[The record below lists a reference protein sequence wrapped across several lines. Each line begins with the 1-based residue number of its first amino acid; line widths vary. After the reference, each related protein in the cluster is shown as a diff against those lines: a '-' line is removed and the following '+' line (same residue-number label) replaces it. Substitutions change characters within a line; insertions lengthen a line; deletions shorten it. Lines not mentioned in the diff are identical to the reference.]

1 MGQALYVC
9 PCIKGD
15 YSMNEKL
22 RQYAERYMNI
32 YRQFE
37 SAVIAEGLEFAKDS
51 SERLTALKAE
61 CITSGALARNG
72 CKSYL
77 LNNFSRAC
85 EDCRKGYASS
95 TFILTLD
102 CNRDCFFCS
111 NRNQENYEEHLG
123 KIFDIEEEY
132 ENYIKNGMKFTSVAV
147 TGGEPLLHPDMC
159 ISFYKKV
166 KKTNKRTHTRLYT
179 NGDLLD
185 EKLLEKLSKY
195 LDEIRIS
202 AKDEKG
208 VYDLSDLKEKLVLS
222 KKYIKEVTVEM
233 PVLPDSFDEMAALL
247 NMLEKVEIFSINLL
261 EFLFPWQNA
270 EDYKELGYKIKNR
283 PYKVL
288 YKYNYAG
295 GLPVDGSETTAL
307 RLIKYAAERSFN
319 LGVHYCSLENKLT
332 SQIYQQNI
340 LTKLSPLELMDLE
353 DFFIKTAKTF
363 GEDALKVRNILD
375 ENNICYY
382 TFDESNESI
391 EFRVSD
397 ICLLEGADVDEIGVS
412 YLVTE
417 SNGVSKFL
425 REIDIEIINMQRGAS

>member
-1 MGQALYVC
+1 
-9 PCIKGD
+9 
-15 YSMNEKL
+15 MNEKL

-37 SAVIAEGLEFAKDS
+37 IAVTAEGLEFAKDS

-61 CITSGALARNG
+61 CITSGVLARNG

-77 LNNFSRAC
+77 LNHFSKAC
-85 EDCRKGYASS
+85 EDCRKGYSSS

-111 NRNQENYEEHLG
+111 NRNQENYEESLG
-123 KIFDIEEEY
+123 KTFDIEEEY
-132 ENYIKNGMKFTSVAV
+132 DNYVKNGVKLTSVAV
-147 TGGEPLLHPDMC
+147 TGGEPLLYPDKC
-159 ISFYKKV
+159 LSFYKKI
-166 KKTNKRTHTRLYT
+166 KKTNKKTHTRLYT

-185 EKLLEKLSKY
+185 EKLLKELGKY

-202 AKDEKG
+202 AKDEDG
-208 VYDLSDLKEKLVLS
+208 VYDLSDLRDKLVLS
-222 KKYIKEVTVEM
+222 KKYVKEVTVEM
-233 PVLPDSFDEMAALL
+233 PVLPGSFNEMSALL
-247 NMLEKVEIFSINLL
+247 NMLEETEIFSINML
-261 EFLFPWQNA
+261 EFLFPWQNS
-270 EDYKELGYKIKNR
+270 EDYKKLEYKIKNR

-307 RLIKYAAERSFN
+307 QLIKYVAERSFK

-340 LTKLSPLELMDLE
+340 LTKLSPLEVMDQE

-363 GEDALKVRNILD
+363 GEDAFKVKKILD

-382 TFDESNESI
+382 TFDEPKESI

-397 ICLLEGADVDEIGVS
+397 ISLLEGTDVDEIGMS
-412 YLVTE
+412 YFVTE
-417 SNGVSKFL
+417 NNGVNKFL
-425 REIDIEIINMQRGAS
+425 REIDIEIINIQRGA